1 MPGKAYSPGI
11 VVLQHVY
18 IGTLRGQGVAACI
31 VPSTIHWGGMG
42 FVLLGKV
49 ILPQGALGEHTHA
62 RDNLCFLD
70 RQTLPGTYCCTIM
83 EWRTWSFSGDGNF
96 PVSGM

>member
-1 MPGKAYSPGI
+1 MCILGHFKARE
-11 VVLQHVY
+11 LQHVLFPLPF
-18 IGTLRGQGVAACI
+18 IGEDRLFK
-31 VPSTIHWGGMG
+31 GGMG

-70 RQTLPGTYCCTIM
+70 RQTLPGACCCAIM
-83 EWRTWSFSGDGNF
+83 EWRIWSFSGNGNF
-96 PVSGM
+96 PVLGM